1 MHLLKFSNKLNVA
14 TFWVTL
20 SKKKNSKID
29 NGSKVNKPLLSI
41 RTPDGYGC
49 GLFNTPSILK
59 YKAQPP
65 LTQETKNNYYHL
77 LVHITLINIMHSA
90 PNARPRASWPPPR
103 AHFFFFSTFF
113 FRFWRRFVFVR
124 PFFSGFVISGPVFFN
139 FSPFLSNF
147 FKSFTHLFTNVEL
160 KVLNFDLKVFKS

>member
-113 FRFWRRFVFVR
+113 F
-124 PFFSGFVISGPVFFN
+124 
-139 FSPFLSNF
+139 
-147 FKSFTHLFTNVEL
+147 
-160 KVLNFDLKVFKS
+160 